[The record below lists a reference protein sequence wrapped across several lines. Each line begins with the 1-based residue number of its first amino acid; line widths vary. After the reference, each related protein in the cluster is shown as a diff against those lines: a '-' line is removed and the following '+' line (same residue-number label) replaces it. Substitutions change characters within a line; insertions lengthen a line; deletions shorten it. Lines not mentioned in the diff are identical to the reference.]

1 MSQTDVRRTSR
12 TLTILLSASDYV
24 CSGFGSIQRYDNM
37 FGPSQWNAEDIDDW
51 LAMQR
56 DWGVDGGLRTAL
68 PADVGRLRRRAAEA
82 CRDVYRY
89 LGLADFT
96 DEHVELA
103 VDAVGS
109 KDLGDP
115 DPMVVLNA
123 AQTVR
128 SSGLGSLEVS
138 RALQECGYD
147 AEAGRLLDMLA
158 ARVHGD
164 HLQTAA
170 IFDDQ
175 MQVLSLV
182 TDPNDY
188 AGPGTGYEP
197 TPERQA
203 EIDAIRQARGVEDL
217 RADQSEW
224 ASEAFTVVGPAAAG
238 TDPREVVVGLS
249 PGVGRTVW
257 RTLSGLTV
265 VDVLAELLAGLEEEG
280 CVARVVRVNGT
291 LDLGMVGLT
300 AARLAGSGIG
310 IGLQGKG
317 TALIHRR
324 DLPPLANLELYSMAP
339 VITPDLYRL
348 LGSNAGRHAKGAT
361 PVPARNPYT
370 DEAIEARYHTSVIAL
385 VALER
390 SCVDRSLGN
399 EDIELTRKAI
409 Q

>member
-1 MSQTDVRRTSR
+1 V
-12 TLTILLSASDYV
+12 
-24 CSGFGSIQRYDNM
+24 
-37 FGPSQWNAEDIDDW
+37 
-51 LAMQR
+51 
-56 DWGVDGGLRTAL
+56 
-68 PADVGRLRRRAAEA
+68 
-82 CRDVYRY
+82 
-89 LGLADFT
+89 
-96 DEHVELA
+96 
-103 VDAVGS
+103 
-109 KDLGDP
+109 
-115 DPMVVLNA
+115 
-123 AQTVR
+123 
-128 SSGLGSLEVS
+128 
-138 RALQECGYD
+138 
-147 AEAGRLLDMLA
+147 LDMLA

-164 HLQTAA
+164 HLQTSA
-170 IFDDQ
+170 IFDES
-175 MQVLSLV
+175 MRVLSLV

-197 TPERQA
+197 DVRRQS

-217 RADQSEW
+217 RADQAEW
-224 ASEAFTVVGPAAAG
+224 ASDELKVLGPAEPG
-238 TDPREVVVGLS
+238 SDPREVVIGLS

-257 RTLSGLTV
+257 RTLSGLPA
-265 VDVLAELLAGLEEEG
+265 VDVLRELLAGLEEEG
-280 CVARVVRVNGT
+280 CRARVVRVNGT

-339 VITPDLYRL
+339 VITPALYRL

-390 SCVDRSLGN
+390 ACVDRSLGN
-399 EDIELTRKAI
+399 EELEVAP
-409 Q
+409 